1 MEKSFILSEFCED
14 KINILVTGGSGFIGS
29 CLIRRLLKETPHK
42 IFNLDV
48 MNYSSDESSIKDFLK
63 NKKSNFSD
71 RYKLLRVNLSNKVET
86 SDAIKAAN
94 PDIIFH
100 LAAESHVD
108 RSIDDPSSF
117 IYSNV
122 LGTYNLLECSLEHY
136 EKLSLERSKFFR
148 FHHISTDDVFGSL
161 KSDGLFNELTR
172 YDPRSPYSAS
182 KASSDHLVNA
192 WHHTYGLPTVLT
204 NCTNNYGPWQFPEKL
219 IPNVILKSIAGE
231 EIPLYG
237 DGSNIRDWLFVEDH
251 VEALLIAAF
260 KGKIGS
266 QYCIGSNQERTNKE
280 VINLICETLDEL
292 IPRNQSYKKQIK
304 FVNDRPGHDH
314 RYAIDPSLFVN
325 SFNWKH
331 KYSFAEGLEITIN
344 WYLKNIEWC
353 KNIMKRSGYDGKRLG
368 KRKKKI

>member
-1 MEKSFILSEFCED
+1 MKRSSILSEVFKD
-14 KINILVTGGSGFIGS
+14 KINILVTGGSGFIGG
-29 CLIRRLLKETPHK
+29 CLIRRLLKESDHK

-63 NKKSNFSD
+63 NKKSTYSE
-71 RYKLLRVNLSNKVET
+71 RYKLLRVDLSNKEYTINAVRE
-86 SDAIKAAN
+86 AN

-117 IYSNV
+117 IYSNIV
-122 LGTYNLLECSLEHY
+122 GTYNLLEGALEHY
-136 EKLSLERSKFFR
+136 EKLNLERSKFFR
-148 FHHISTDDVFGSL
+148 FHHISTDEVFGSL
-161 KSDGLFNELTR
+161 ENDNLFNELTR
-172 YDPRSPYSAS
+172 YNPRSPYSAS

-266 QYCIGSNQERTNKE
+266 QYCIGSKQEKTNKE

-292 IPRNQSYKKQIK
+292 IPRKNSYKKQIK
-304 FVNDRPGHDH
+304 FVTDRPGHDH

-325 SFNWKH
+325 SLGWNY
-331 KYSFAEGLEITIN
+331 KYSFDEGLKITIK
-344 WYLKNIEWC
+344 WYLENSTWC
-353 KNIMKRSGYDGKRLG
+353 KNIMKRSGYSGIRLG
-368 KRKKKI
+368 KRGKNI